1 MISTKT
7 RILIR
12 QLNKL
17 VYTKVL
23 INVEQQDIKDSID
36 VVKSW
41 LNKDKPEHKE
51 GRYWVNNILE
61 EIKDSK
67 SPNKQLTI
75 HHTPSKSDPMLAITG
90 NALHSYSPKAEKIAK
105 GLFNMKLKNS
115 INIEN
120 NLEVLENFA
129 LLVEEKYIKLKADD
143 ENKKKKIEEIKRSQ
157 DDQIQKQDRKFKA
170 KRYTEIWHIFNF
182 NCDSNFWKITF
193 CDIEKLQLQYILEMK
208 TT

>member
-1 MISTKT
+1 
-7 RILIR
+7 
-12 QLNKL
+12 
-17 VYTKVL
+17 
-23 INVEQQDIKDSID
+23 
-36 VVKSW
+36 
-41 LNKDKPEHKE
+41 
-51 GRYWVNNILE
+51 
-61 EIKDSK
+61 
-67 SPNKQLTI
+67 
-75 HHTPSKSDPMLAITG
+75 MLAITG

-170 KRYTEIWHIFNF
+170 KRYTEI
-182 NCDSNFWKITF
+182 
-193 CDIEKLQLQYILEMK
+193 
-208 TT
+208 